1 MLCDVVYVMPTS
13 GEGSVGEQQGEH
25 EAVQLRAHTDGA
37 QLPAERRPARPA
49 HHRETLQPPW

>member
-1 MLCDVVYVMPTS
+1 VLCDVVYVMPTS

-49 HHRETLQPPW
+49 HHRETL